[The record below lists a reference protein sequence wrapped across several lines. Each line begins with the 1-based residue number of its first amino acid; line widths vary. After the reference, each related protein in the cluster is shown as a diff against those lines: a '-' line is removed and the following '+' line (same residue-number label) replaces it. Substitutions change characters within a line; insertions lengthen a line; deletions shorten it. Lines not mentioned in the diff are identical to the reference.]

1 MAIYEIKRKQQPQ
14 QTKTEGDN
22 MSQIG
27 TTNETRCEIT
37 KVSPVAYHDQAHREF
52 LRLDD
57 LVPYLNP

>member
-1 MAIYEIKRKQQPQ
+1 MAISGIKRKQQPQ
-14 QTKTEGDN
+14 ETKTEGDN

-52 LRLDD
+52 LRLDG
-57 LVPYLNP
+57 LVPYLSP